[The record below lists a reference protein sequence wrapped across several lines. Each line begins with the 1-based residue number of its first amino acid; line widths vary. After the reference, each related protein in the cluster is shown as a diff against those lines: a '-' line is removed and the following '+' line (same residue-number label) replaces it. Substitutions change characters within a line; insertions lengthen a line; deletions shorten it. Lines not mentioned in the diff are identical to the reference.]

1 MLTEIDRHRA
11 READRLLNHE
21 PLLKEA
27 LDSLKQ
33 RTLEALGA
41 VEPTDADT
49 IRKLQAVVLACEGIP
64 IELAQIIAAG
74 GGMQAQPVP
83 QPE

>member
-21 PLLKEA
+21 PLLTEA
-27 LDSLKQ
+27 IAALKQ
-33 RTLEALGA
+33 RTLEALGGVDPDNA
-41 VEPTDADT
+41 SQ
-49 IRKLQAVVLACEGIP
+49 IRSLQAVVLACEGIP